1 MMSSAAWSAL
11 CLIALPHRARLAV
24 WRHPVG
30 LPHIVVVSCEW
41 STGSVLH
48 CSRLSTRL
56 ARHDGVA
63 CPHVIQTIMAL
74 VSGAL
79 ETHKHAL
86 ETCEPS

>member
-11 CLIALPHRARLAV
+11 CLVALPHHARLAV

-56 ARHDGVA
+56 AGHDGVV
-63 CPHVIQTIMAL
+63 PTRHSDHNGSSVRRLRNT
-74 VSGAL
+74 
-79 ETHKHAL
+79 
-86 ETCEPS
+86 